1 MFNNTAKAAQNNK
14 SETTISIRLAE
25 LFLAGK
31 CSAAQLLKVE
41 AWYQGFDGEDDYVSG
56 LDELELSKLG
66 DKIYRG
72 IGF

>member
-1 MFNNTAKAAQNNK
+1 M
-14 SETTISIRLAE
+14 AE

-41 AWYQGFDGEDDYVSG
+41 TWYQGFDNDYDHVSG
-56 LDELELSKLG
+56 LDEPELSKLE

-72 IGF
+72 IKF